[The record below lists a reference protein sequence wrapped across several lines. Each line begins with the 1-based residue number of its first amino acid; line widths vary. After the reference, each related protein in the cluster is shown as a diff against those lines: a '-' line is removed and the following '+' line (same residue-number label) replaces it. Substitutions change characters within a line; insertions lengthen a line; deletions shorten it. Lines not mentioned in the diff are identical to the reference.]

1 MANRMPIRT
10 DAFLIYDREDIMKTL
25 NQLLVLVTVVV
36 SLTGCIN
43 PDQGGQ
49 RGRAEGRDTT
59 SPGSGNSP

>member
-1 MANRMPIRT
+1 
-10 DAFLIYDREDIMKTL
+10 MKTL